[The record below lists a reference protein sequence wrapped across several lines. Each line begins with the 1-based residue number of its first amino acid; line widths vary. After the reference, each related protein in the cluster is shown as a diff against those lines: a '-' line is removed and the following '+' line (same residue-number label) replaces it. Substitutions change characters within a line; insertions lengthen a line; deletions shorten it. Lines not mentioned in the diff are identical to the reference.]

1 MKDVTELVIIID
13 KSGSMHPLTND
24 VIGGFNSLI
33 EEQKKENR
41 YALKKYSSELKER
54 KAKGEI
60 VDSWYQVV
68 LVKSFNDPKEPVEE
82 IEVTYA

>member
-1 MKDVTELVIIID
+1 MKYLCEVTEKYRID
-13 KSGSMHPLTND
+13 SEKEAKAFI
-24 VIGGFNSLI
+24 V
-33 EEQKKENR
+33 EQKKENR

-54 KAKGEI
+54 KQKGEI

>member
-1 MKDVTELVIIID
+1 MKYLCEVTEKYRID
-13 KSGSMHPLTND
+13 SENEAKA
-24 VIGGFNSLI
+24 FI
-33 EEQKKENR
+33 EEQKKENK

-54 KAKGEI
+54 KLKGEV

>member
-1 MKDVTELVIIID
+1 MKYLCEVTEKYRID
-13 KSGSMHPLTND
+13 SENEAK
-24 VIGGFNSLI
+24 VFI

-54 KAKGEI
+54 KQKGEI

>member
-1 MKDVTELVIIID
+1 MKYLCEVTEKYRID
-13 KSGSMHPLTND
+13 SENEAKA
-24 VIGGFNSLI
+24 FI

-54 KAKGEI
+54 KQKGEI

-68 LVKSFNDPKEPVEE
+68 LIKSFNDPKEPVEE

>member
-1 MKDVTELVIIID
+1 MKYLCEVTEKYRID
-13 KSGSMHPLTND
+13 SENEAKA
-24 VIGGFNSLI
+24 FI

-54 KAKGEI
+54 KAKGEF

>member
-1 MKDVTELVIIID
+1 MKYLCEVTEKYRID
-13 KSGSMHPLTND
+13 SENEAKT
-24 VIGGFNSLI
+24 FI
-33 EEQKKENR
+33 EEQKKESR

-54 KAKGEI
+54 KQKGEI

>member
-1 MKDVTELVIIID
+1 MKYLCEVTEKYRID
-13 KSGSMHPLTND
+13 SENEAK
-24 VIGGFNSLI
+24 VFI

>member
-1 MKDVTELVIIID
+1 MKYLCEVTEKYRID
-13 KSGSMHPLTND
+13 SENEAKA
-24 VIGGFNSLI
+24 FI

>member
-1 MKDVTELVIIID
+1 MKYLCEVTEKYRID
-13 KSGSMHPLTND
+13 SENEAKA
-24 VIGGFNSLI
+24 FI

-54 KAKGEI
+54 KQKGEI

>member
-1 MKDVTELVIIID
+1 MKYLCEVTEKYRID
-13 KSGSMHPLTND
+13 SENEAKS
-24 VIGGFNSLI
+24 FI

-54 KAKGEI
+54 KQKGEI

>member
-1 MKDVTELVIIID
+1 MKYLCEVTEKYRID
-13 KSGSMHPLTND
+13 NENEAKT
-24 VIGGFNSLI
+24 FI

-54 KAKGEI
+54 KQKGEI

>member
-1 MKDVTELVIIID
+1 MKYLCEVTEKYRID
-13 KSGSMHPLTND
+13 SENEAKT
-24 VIGGFNSLI
+24 FI

>member
-1 MKDVTELVIIID
+1 MKYLCEVTEKYRID
-13 KSGSMHPLTND
+13 SENEAKA
-24 VIGGFNSLI
+24 FI
-33 EEQKKENR
+33 EEQKKENK

>member
-1 MKDVTELVIIID
+1 MKYLCEVTEKYRID
-13 KSGSMHPLTND
+13 SENEAKAFI
-24 VIGGFNSLI
+24 V
-33 EEQKKENR
+33 EQKKENR

-54 KAKGEI
+54 KQKGEI

>member
-1 MKDVTELVIIID
+1 MKYLCEVTEKYRID
-13 KSGSMHPLTND
+13 SENEAKA
-24 VIGGFNSLI
+24 FI

-54 KAKGEI
+54 KSKGEI
-60 VDSWYQVV
+60 IDEYFQVT

>member
-1 MKDVTELVIIID
+1 MKYLCEVTEKYRID
-13 KSGSMHPLTND
+13 SENEAKA
-24 VIGGFNSLI
+24 FI
-33 EEQKKENR
+33 EEQKKESR

>member
-1 MKDVTELVIIID
+1 MKYLCEVTEKYRID
-13 KSGSMHPLTND
+13 SENEAKT
-24 VIGGFNSLI
+24 FI

-54 KAKGEI
+54 KQKGEI